1 MNVRDAIV
9 ALLSYGIVGGLVAND
24 LLSIGSWYL
33 LVVAVA
39 NFANILFAPRELPA
53 INLLLTLPISY
64 PLLYLSAWIF
74 PDSEDFDDVEEDDQ

>member
-9 ALLSYGIVGGLVAND
+9 ALLSYGIVGGLVVND

-33 LVVAVA
+33 LVVAVV
-39 NFANILFAPRELPA
+39 NFSTMLYSPRDLFGNNI
-53 INLLLTLPISY
+53 LLTLPISY
-64 PLLYLSAWIF
+64 PLLYLSIWVF

>member
-39 NFANILFAPRELPA
+39 NFANVLFAPRELPA
-53 INLLLTLPISY
+53 INLLLTLPISS
-64 PLLYLSAWIF
+64 PLLYLSVWIF

>member
-9 ALLSYGIVGGLVAND
+9 ALLSYGIVGGLVVND

-33 LVVAVA
+33 LVVAVV
-39 NFANILFAPRELPA
+39 NFANVLFAPRELPA

-64 PLLYLSAWIF
+64 PLLYLSIWVF

>member
-9 ALLSYGIVGGLVAND
+9 ALLSYGIVGALVAND

-39 NFANILFAPRELPA
+39 NFANVLFAPRELPA

-64 PLLYLSAWIF
+64 PLLYLSVWVF

>member
-9 ALLSYGIVGGLVAND
+9 ALLSYGVLGGLVASD

-39 NFANILFAPRELPA
+39 NFANLLFAPRELPA

-64 PLLYLSAWIF
+64 PLLYLSVWIF
-74 PDSEDFDDVEEDDQ
+74 PERDDFTDFEEDDQ